1 MALVTR
7 HISHI
12 PMRWADLDAY
22 QHVNNVVF
30 LRYLQEARV
39 DMLFVHAPQHGA
51 ERLVDGIVVAAHEIE
66 YRTPMLLRPEP
77 VRVETWLRSVS
88 ASQFELGYEIVD
100 VAEDGSRTV
109 YAVASTR
116 LVPYEL
122 EAQRP
127 RRVQPEERAVLER
140 YLDPDSP
147 AVRKV
152 PRSMGAAGKRHSYL
166 CPVRW
171 DDLDAYKHVN
181 NTVFLTFFQEARID
195 LALATKLSL
204 LDAHEATLVGHQ
216 SIEYRKPVPF
226 RIEPLVVD
234 VWVVAI
240 GSASYT
246 IAYEVRDGE
255 TLYARGTSSHIA
267 YNLREGR
274 TRRLSDR
281 ERELLAAYLEA
292 PE

>member
-7 HISHI
+7 HISHHG
-12 PMRWADLDAY
+12 MRWADLDAY
-22 QHVNNVVF
+22 QHVNNAVF

-39 DMLFVHAPQHGA
+39 DMLFVHAVQHGA

-66 YRTPMLLRPEP
+66 YRNPLHLRPAP
-77 VRVETWLRSVS
+77 VRVETWVRSVR

-100 VAEDGSRTV
+100 VADDGARTV
-109 YAVASTR
+109 YAVAATR
-116 LVPYEL
+116 LVPYDLVAE
-122 EAQRP
+122 RP
-127 RRVQPEERAVLER
+127 RRVQPEERVVLER
-140 YLDPDSP
+140 YLEPDSP
-147 AVRKV
+147 AARQV
-152 PRSMGAAGKRHSYL
+152 PHTTGGPGKRHAYL

-195 LALATKLSL
+195 LAHATDMPL

-216 SIEYRKPVPF
+216 SIEYKRPVPF
-226 RIEPLVVD
+226 RIEPLVVE

-246 IAYEVRDGE
+246 LAYEVRDADAVFA
-255 TLYARGTSSHIA
+255 LGTSTHVA
-267 YNLREGR
+267 FNLREGR
-274 TRRLSDR
+274 PRRLGEH

-292 PE
+292 PA